1 MLNVLHWAGQL
12 HTHTHTHTHTHNY
25 PHYVN
30 KAPLRNHE
38 GSFILKAPMTHLSML

>member
-12 HTHTHTHTHTHNY
+12 HTHTHTQNY
-25 PHYVN
+25 PHNVN

-38 GSFILKAPMTHLSML
+38 GSFILKVPMTHLSML